1 MYISSKMPK
10 LLIIIILF
18 FFKANL
24 VIAEIINE
32 INIKGNNRVSDQTII
47 NFSEIKK
54 GEETSKN
61 SLNDSLKKL
70 YDTNF
75 FELVEFKLSNNILT
89 ITVSEYPVIEQI
101 IIKGV
106 KAQKNIKQI
115 KDSMKLK
122 EKNPFLESTVKDD
135 LNRILN
141 IFKKNGFYFVKIDSN
156 IQKNSNDTVNII
168 FDIDQGEKATISKIK
183 FIGEK
188 IFKDR
193 KLRSVIT
200 SEEDKPWKFIS
211 RKKYLDIERVNLD
224 KRLLKNFFLDK
235 GYYQVEINDAYSQ
248 IINQKDFV
256 LTYNINAGEKF
267 FFGNFDLVLP
277 EDFDP
282 QKFEDLNDFFKK
294 IKNEKYSYLNIEK
307 ILDKIEKISLY
318 QNYEFVDAKVIE
330 QIKGNKIDF
339 TFEII
344 DTDKLYVNKI
354 NILGNNIT
362 SEQFIRDQ
370 LIVDEGDPFNKI
382 LHTKSI
388 NSLKSKNLF
397 AKVEYEIL
405 DTENSDQKDIN
416 ITIEEKPTGEL
427 SAGAGYGTDG
437 STFSFGIRENN
448 FKGEGVVLNSKL
460 SLSEET
466 VKGFFEYVHPNF
478 AYSDR
483 QLSTSLEST
492 VTDRLTNY
500 GYKSSLNKVSLGT
513 SYEQFENTFFSPK
526 ISVSSE
532 TLDVTSTASN
542 AYKKQEGSYF
552 DTTFGYGLTY
562 DKRNSAFQPTS
573 GWLSSWYQELPIVSD
588 NQELINGY
596 VITGYKEIIDDMII
610 SSGFYTRTINSLSNG
625 DVRASK
631 RLYIPSSRLRG
642 FETGKVGP
650 TDGSDHVGGNYVVTF
665 NTSSTIPYILQT
677 QENMDVKLFFDA
689 GNIWG
694 VDYSSTLDD
703 SNKLRTSAGV
713 ALEILTPVGP
723 LSFSYAEAISSA
735 STDRTE
741 SFKFQLGT
749 TF

>member
-397 AKVEYEIL
+397 AKVENEIL